1 MKKNYYL
8 IGGILISMLLT
19 TPNVL
24 ASTSAFSVGS
34 KYAST
39 IDSTQSDFTEN
50 VINAAQGYYPHTTLT
65 ASYYTN
71 NPTYSYLNGT
81 KVGGSRVFFINGH
94 ARADAIFTAAKDSTE
109 YRTGLGLSSANPIYT
124 SENFG
129 LGTKSFK
136 LVGIENRS
144 FAATNIITF
153 AGCNTN
159 SGANTI
165 TKTAHNNGAKVAIGF
180 RKSIHTR
187 NDKGKDWLKKYNY
200 SLGAGNSVYTAI
212 SQADT
217 FSPDSDL
224 LNNISVAGDVYTT
237 IGTTNTHSL
246 AFSLE
251 TVDESYNETKLI
263 NPDIDIET
271 YNEVRMDINELFQL
285 VSDKNIDNIDFK
297 SLNNIDL
304 EDLSK
309 YKDIFKSVI
318 DEISAFD
325 NQFDINNYKVAYNLI
340 NDEAGFGILNFYYYI
355 DGKIETNKVYSAII
369 KNYEITGINLAGV
382 RKVNINKIYN
392 IDEKELINKINS
404 FENNKMEKVSEST
417 NLKLKN
423 SKKPNS
429 NNALTIENFNN
440 NVEEITEKYLYDY
453 NDGTL
458 KYNLYLTVGNQSL
471 LNNTEEYEIN
481 L

>member
-8 IGGILISMLLT
+8 IGGILLSMLLT

-39 IDSTQSDFTEN
+39 IDPTQSDFTQN
-50 VINAAQGYYPHTTLT
+50 VINAAQGYYPHSTLT

-94 ARADAIFTAAKDSTE
+94 AGPTSIYTAAKDSTE
-109 YRTGLGLSSANPIYT
+109 YRTGLSLSSTNPYNEVSQKFNNKT
-124 SENFG
+124 
-129 LGTKSFK
+129 FK
-136 LVGIENRS
+136 LVGIGNRS

-153 AGCNTN
+153 AGCKTN
-159 SGANTI
+159 EGSNTI
-165 TKTAHNNGAKVAIGF
+165 TRKAYNNGAKVAIGF
-180 RKSIHTR
+180 TNSITSR
-187 NDKGKDWLKKYNY
+187 FYKGPDWLKKYNY
-200 SLGAGNSVYTAI
+200 SLGAGNSVSTAVK
-212 SQADT
+212 QAKIT
-217 FSPDSDL
+217 YPNEDL
-224 LNNISVAGDVYTT
+224 TSYVSIVGDGNTT
-237 IGTTNTHSL
+237 IGTKNTHSL
-246 AFSLE
+246 SLSLE

-263 NPDIDIET
+263 NPDIDMET

-285 VSDKNIDNIDFK
+285 VSDKKIDNIDFK
-297 SLNNIDL
+297 SLNNIVL

-325 NQFDINNYKVAYNLI
+325 NQFNINDYKVIYNLV
-340 NDEAGFGILNFYYYI
+340 NEEEGFGFLNFYYYI
-355 DGKIETNKVYSAII
+355 DGKIETNKVYSADIN
-369 KNYEITGINLAGV
+369 NYEITGINLAGV
-382 RKVNINKIYN
+382 RKININKIN
-392 IDEKELINKINS
+392 NVNENELIEKINS
-404 FENNKMEKVSEST
+404 FEQDKLQKINKAT

-423 SKKPNS
+423 VKRSLK
-429 NNALTIENFNN
+429 NNVINLENFNDDIEK
-440 NVEEITEKYLYDY
+440 VTEKYIYDY
-453 NDGTL
+453 NDNTL
-458 KYNLYLTVGNQSL
+458 KYNLSLTVGNH
-471 LNNTEEYEIN
+471 NTFSEIEGYEIN

>member
-8 IGGILISMLLT
+8 IGGILLSMLLT

-39 IDSTQSDFTEN
+39 IDSTQSDFTQN
-50 VINAAQGYYPHTTLT
+50 VINAAQGYYPHSTLT

-81 KVGGSRVFFINGH
+81 KVGGSKVFFINGH
-94 ARADAIFTAAKDSTE
+94 AGPTSIYTAAKDSTE
-109 YRTGLGLSSANPIYT
+109 YRTGLSLSSTNPYNEVSQKFNNKT
-124 SENFG
+124 
-129 LGTKSFK
+129 FK
-136 LVGIENRS
+136 LVGIGNRS

-153 AGCNTN
+153 AGCKTN
-159 SGANTI
+159 FGPNTI

-180 RKSIHTR
+180 TKSITSR
-187 NDKGKDWLKKYNY
+187 FYKGPDWLKKYNY
-200 SLGAGNSVYTAI
+200 SLGAGNSVNTAVK
-212 SQADT
+212 QAKT
-217 FSPDSDL
+217 TYPNEDL
-224 LNNISVAGDVYTT
+224 TSYVSIVGDGNTT

-246 AFSLE
+246 SLSLE

-263 NPDIDIET
+263 NPDIDMET

-285 VSDKNIDNIDFK
+285 VSDKKIDNIDFK
-297 SLNNIDL
+297 SLNNIVL

-325 NQFDINNYKVAYNLI
+325 NQFNINDYKVIYNLI
-340 NDEAGFGILNFYYYI
+340 NEEEGFGFLNFYYYI
-355 DGKIETNKVYSAII
+355 DGKIETNKVYSADIN
-369 KNYEITGINLAGV
+369 NYEITGINLAGV
-382 RKVNINKIYN
+382 RKININKIKN
-392 IDEKELINKINS
+392 VNENELIEKINS
-404 FENNKMEKVSEST
+404 FEQDKLQKINKAT

-423 SKKPNS
+423 VKRSLK
-429 NNALTIENFNN
+429 NNVINLENFNDDIEK
-440 NVEEITEKYLYDY
+440 VTEKYIYDY
-453 NDGTL
+453 NDNTL
-458 KYNLYLTVGNQSL
+458 KYNLSLTVGNH
-471 LNNTEEYEIN
+471 NTFSEIEGYEIN